1 MGESIEKTV
10 LEYLQSLPDNYK
22 WVHGRRVFGKQE
34 TISLFKTD
42 PKFRE
47 FIVKEV
53 VKTAT
58 DLFARKRRK

>member
-1 MGESIEKTV
+1 MSESIEKTV
-10 LEYLQSLPDNYK
+10 LEYLQSLPNDYE
-22 WVHGRRVFGKQE
+22 WVYGRKVLKRDE
-34 TISLFKTD
+34 TIRLFKTD
-42 PKFRE
+42 LKFRE

>member
-10 LEYLQSLPDNYK
+10 LEYLESLPKDYE
-22 WVHGRRVFGKQE
+22 WVHGRKVFKRDE
-34 TISLFKTD
+34 TIRLFKTD

-47 FIVKEV
+47 FIMKEV